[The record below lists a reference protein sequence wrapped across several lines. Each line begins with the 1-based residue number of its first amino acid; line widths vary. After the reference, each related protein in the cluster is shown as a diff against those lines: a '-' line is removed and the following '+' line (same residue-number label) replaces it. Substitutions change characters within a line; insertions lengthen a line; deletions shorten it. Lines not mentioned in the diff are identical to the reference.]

1 MKNLKESILD
11 DFDTISMNS
20 ESIMYLDILDKIW
33 NKNLGK
39 HAKNCDVLGR
49 TLKVGDIV
57 IYQRVGALALG
68 IIIDINNDKAFVSSN
83 GKTDQYKITYGANKG
98 EISKSAYHETHKLI
112 KIDLSIL
119 EQIHDLK

>member
-1 MKNLKESILD
+1 MKNLKESLLD

-33 NKNLGK
+33 SKNIGK
-39 HAKNCDVLGR
+39 HAKCCDILGR
-49 TLKVGDIV
+49 KLKVGDIV

-68 IIIDINNDKAFVSSN
+68 IIMDIDNDKVFISSN
-83 GKTDQYKITYGANKG
+83 GKTDQYKMTYGENKG
-98 EISKSAYHETHKLI
+98 KISRSAYREAHSLM

-119 EQIHDLK
+119 EQIYNLK